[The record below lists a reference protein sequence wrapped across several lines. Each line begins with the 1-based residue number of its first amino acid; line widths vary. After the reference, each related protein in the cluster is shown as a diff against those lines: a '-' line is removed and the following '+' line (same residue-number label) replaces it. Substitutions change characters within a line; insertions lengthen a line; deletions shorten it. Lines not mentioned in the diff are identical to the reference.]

1 MLALLQQFHS
11 YIGPLNLFRY
21 LTFRTGGAIAT
32 ALFFVMFF
40 GPRII
45 AALRIKQGKGQ
56 PIRTDGPQSH
66 LAKRGT
72 PTMGGLMILSG
83 LIVTTLLWAKLDPY
97 VCADITC
104 SKLLW
109 SKAALHASLYVL
121 IVMFVTI
128 GFGLIGF
135 YDDYLKVT
143 KQSHNGLSG
152 RARLGIETVVAAH
165 EQFPF
170 AQIIQPG
177 VEVIDE
183 HNQPGMGLVDRM
195 KRIYSPRVQGRR
207 LLSGEPLAI
216 TLMRGNWLYFPSI
229 CWKSDSLVAMNFREG
244 LNVTQDLALALDLI
258 KAGGSLVIDSTICF
272 QYRRH
277 RESDS
282 SWRALEGT
290 RFIEERE
297 FLTAMAQE
305 FDAVG
310 WHRAART
317 ARLHLSS
324 RLHAAILLPRAW
336 RTKQHQGVRN
346 LREHVLARSGISKK

>member
-1 MLALLQQFHS
+1 VTVDVLLPYYGDVDMMKQAVESVLGQTSPDWALTIIDDGYPDQSLPGYFGTLAARDPRITYVRNEH
-11 YIGPLNLFRY
+11 NLGANGNYRKS
-21 LTFRTGGAIAT
+21 LTFVRHELAVVMGADD
-32 ALFFVMFF
+32 VM
-40 GPRII
+40 
-45 AALRIKQGKGQ
+45 LRN
-56 PIRTDGPQSH
+56 
-66 LAKRGT
+66 
-72 PTMGGLMILSG
+72 
-83 LIVTTLLWAKLDPY
+83 Y
-97 VCADITC
+97 
-104 SKLLW
+104 
-109 SKAALHASLYVL
+109 
-121 IVMFVTI
+121 
-128 GFGLIGF
+128 
-135 YDDYLKVT
+135 
-143 KQSHNGLSG
+143 
-152 RARLGIETVVAAH
+152 IETVVAAH
-165 EQFPF
+165 EQFPS

-195 KRIYSPRVQGRR
+195 KRIYAPRVQGRR

-229 CWKSDSLVAMNFREG
+229 CWKSDSLVATNFREG

-258 KAGGSLVIDSTICF
+258 KAGGSLVVDSTICF

-297 FLTAMAQE
+297 FLTAMAEE

-310 WHRAART
+310 WRRAART

-324 RLHAAILLPRAW
+324 RLNAAILLPRAW

-346 LREHVLARSGISKK
+346 LREHVLARPGISKK